1 LFKNLITTKQLTNR
15 KFKPMRIKQTRI
27 YLFLTLMILFGMNQ
41 ASWAQSFQVTGT
53 VTDSQGL
60 PIPGVNVIEKGTKKG
75 VNTDLEGKFK
85 INTSAKAVLEFS
97 YIGFE
102 TKQVSVNGQSVIN
115 QKLNTSS
122 TELTDVVVV
131 AYGKQKKISVSGAI
145 SAISGEQLNRS
156 PSVNIAN
163 TIAGQITGVST
174 VQATGRPGADN
185 PQIFIRGVASLTE
198 ANSQPLLIVDGVER
212 PFSNLDA
219 DEIETFSVLKDASA
233 TAVYGVRGANGVVIV
248 TTKRGKIGKASIIA
262 NYSRGVQQATRLLDF
277 SDSYTYATVYN
288 RAQLSDNPTWTPS
301 QLQFS
306 PRAVEAFRTNSD
318 PIIFPNT
325 DWLDYILKPFADQS
339 RANVSISG
347 GNDSVR
353 YFTSIGVV
361 NQDGLF
367 RTFDTGYNYNFSY
380 QRFNFRT
387 NLDIDVTKS
396 TKIGLTIGSQ
406 VGITN
411 EPRTNSGVNQLFR
424 EIYWSQPYSSP
435 GIIDG
440 KYVIGGTEY
449 IPGNKVNAL
458 ASYYGLG
465 YNNTLR
471 NTLNFDL
478 DLTQQLNFIPGLSFR
493 TKLSYNTNY
502 SQTKTR
508 ASSKTRYTPFYLRDI
523 DPTANQTVK
532 ELVYRTSSSEGN
544 LSYAESFGKDRD
556 SYFEAGLNYAKKFGS
571 HNFGGLLLYNQQKDY
586 YPRDADGNLTTN
598 QDIPRGL
605 VGMVG
610 RITYDYNSKYSVD
623 FNIGYNGSENFAE
636 ENRFG
641 VFPAISGGWVVTKEK
656 FMESVKFIDFL
667 KFRYSYGIV
676 GNDKIGG
683 NRFLYLPDS
692 FILSQGSYSFGTD
705 NPTNQT
711 AAAEGIIGN
720 PDVTWETATKQNL
733 AVEMKFLKNRLGI
746 IVDVFKEDRTN
757 ILTRRGTVPDIVAFT
772 LPAVN
777 IGEVE
782 NKGYEV
788 ELNWNHKPNQNFSY
802 RINANVSYSVNKI
815 IFQDEIPQTQP
826 YLYRTGNPVGQP
838 FGYIFDRFYGVNE
851 QPSDAPNHNYILKPG
866 DMVYKDLDG
875 DGVITLDDQKAIG
888 FPNYPQ
894 YILGLN
900 AGFEYKNFDFNMS
913 WVGATNTSRMLA
925 ETLRTPFVGTER
937 GLMQHMADDSW
948 TPETA
953 NTAILP
959 RVTFLGSQNNYGRD
973 SDFWL
978 RDASYV
984 RLKTLETGY
993 NFKGK
998 YLAKAGMSTLRLYF
1012 NANNLLT
1019 FSKLD
1024 IIDPETRS
1032 GSIQEYPLTKLYN
1045 LGVRVNFL

>member
-1 LFKNLITTKQLTNR
+1 
-15 KFKPMRIKQTRI
+15 MRIKQKRI
-27 YLFLTLMILFGMNQ
+27 YLFINLMILLGLSYS
-41 ASWAQSFQVTGT
+41 SWAQALQVTGT
-53 VTDSQGL
+53 VTDAQGI
-60 PIPGVNVIEKGTKKG
+60 PIPGVNVIEKVTKKG
-75 VNTDLEGKFK
+75 VNTDFDGKYK
-85 INTSAKAVLEFS
+85 ISVTAKSVLEFS
-97 YIGFE
+97 FIGFE
-102 TKQVSVNGQSVIN
+102 TKQISVKGQSVIN
-115 QKLNTSS
+115 QKMNSSS
-122 TELTDVVVV
+122 TELTDVVIV

-145 SAISGEQLNRS
+145 SSITGEQLNRS

-174 VQATGRPGADN
+174 VQSSGRPGADN
-185 PQIFIRGVASLTE
+185 PDIFIRGVASLTE
-198 ANSQPLLIVDGVER
+198 ANSAPLLIVDGVER

-219 DEIETFSVLKDASA
+219 DEIESFSVLKDASA

-248 TTKRGKIGKASIIA
+248 TTKRGKIGKASITA
-262 NYSRGVQQATRLLDF
+262 NYSRGIQQATQLLDF
-277 SDSYTYATVYN
+277 TDSYTYATVYN
-288 RAQLSDNPTWTPS
+288 RAQLADNPTWDSSRLT
-301 QLQFS
+301 FS
-306 PRAVEAFRTNSD
+306 PTAIEAFRTNSD
-318 PIIFPNT
+318 PLIYPNT
-325 DWLDYILKPFADQS
+325 DWLKYILKPLADQS
-339 RANVSISG
+339 RANISISG
-347 GNDSVR
+347 GNDNVR

-367 RTFDTGYNYNFSY
+367 RTFDTGYDYNFSFK
-380 QRFNFRT
+380 RINFRT

-396 TKIGLTIGSQ
+396 TKVGVTIGGQ

-411 EPRTNSGVNQLFR
+411 EPRTNGGINQLFR

-435 GIIDG
+435 GIVDG
-440 KYVIGGTEY
+440 KYIIGGTEY

-465 YNNTLR
+465 FNNTLR
-471 NTLNFDL
+471 NTLNFDI
-478 DLTQQLNFIPGLSFR
+478 DLTQKLSFIPGLSFR

-508 ASSKTRYTPFYLRDI
+508 ASSIMRFTPFFLRDI
-523 DPTANQTVK
+523 DPNADQDSK
-532 ELVYRTSSSEGN
+532 EIVFRTSSTNGN
-544 LSYAESFGKDRD
+544 LSYSESFGKDRD
-556 SYFEAGLNYAKKFGS
+556 YYFEAGLDYAKKFGS
-571 HNFGGLLLYNQQKDY
+571 HNFGGLLLYNHQKDY
-586 YPRDADGNLTTN
+586 YPRDSNGNLTSN

-605 VGMVG
+605 VGIAG
-610 RITYDYNSKYSVD
+610 RVTYDYNSKYSLD
-623 FNIGYNGSENFAE
+623 FNIGYNGSENFAK

-641 VFPAISGGWVVTKEK
+641 VFPAISGGWVATKEK

-692 FILSQGSYSFGTD
+692 FNVSQGSYSFGTD
-705 NPTNQT
+705 NPTNQL
-711 AAAEGIIGN
+711 ASGEGIIGN
-720 PDVTWETATKQNL
+720 PNVTWETAVKQNL
-733 AVEMKFLKNRLGI
+733 AVEMKFLNNKLGL
-746 IVDVFKEDRTN
+746 IVDVFREDRKN
-757 ILTRRGTVPDIVAFT
+757 ILTRRGTIPDIVAFT

-782 NKGYEV
+782 NKGFEV
-788 ELNWNHKPNQNFSY
+788 ELNWNQKINQNLSY
-802 RINANVSYSVNKI
+802 RINANVSHSINKI
-815 IFQDEIPQTQP
+815 IYMDEIPQAQP

-838 FGYIFDRFYGVNE
+838 FGYIFDRFFGVDE
-851 QPSDAPNHNYILKPG
+851 QASDAPSHNYILKPG

-894 YILGLN
+894 YNFGLN
-900 AGFEYKNFDFNMS
+900 AGLQYKGFDFNMS
-913 WVGATNTSRMLA
+913 WAGATNTSRMLA
-925 ETLRTPFVGTER
+925 ETLRSPFVGTER
-937 GLMQHMADDSW
+937 GLMQHMADNSW

-953 NTAILP
+953 GTATLP
-959 RVTFLGSQNNYGRD
+959 RITFLGRENNYGRD

-978 RDASYV
+978 RDASYI

-998 YLAKAGMSTLRLYF
+998 FLEKAGVSSLRLYF

-1019 FSKLD
+1019 FSNLK
-1024 IIDPETRS
+1024 IIDPETRT

-1045 LGVRVNFL
+1045 VGLRVNFL

>member
-1 LFKNLITTKQLTNR
+1 
-15 KFKPMRIKQTRI
+15 
-27 YLFLTLMILFGMNQ
+27 MILLGMSHS
-41 ASWAQSFQVTGT
+41 SWSQSLQVTGT
-53 VTDSQGL
+53 VTDSQGI
-60 PIPGVNVIEKGTKKG
+60 PIPGVNIIEKATKKI
-75 VNTDLEGKFK
+75 VNTDIDGKYK
-85 INTSAKAVLEFS
+85 ISVSAKSILEFS
-97 YIGFE
+97 FIGFE
-102 TKQVSVNGQSVIN
+102 TKQISVNGQSVI
-115 QKLNTSS
+115 KLKMNATS
-122 TELTDVVVV
+122 TDLDAVVVV

-174 VQATGRPGADN
+174 VQSTGRPGADN
-185 PQIFIRGVASLTE
+185 PQIFIRGIASLTE

-212 PFSNLDA
+212 PFNNLDA

-248 TTKRGKIGKASIIA
+248 TTKRGKIGKASITA

-277 SDSYTYATVYN
+277 ADSYTYATVYN
-288 RAQLSDNPTWTPS
+288 RAQLSDNPTWDS
-301 QLQFS
+301 SRLQFS

-318 PIIFPNT
+318 PEIFPNT
-325 DWLDYILKPFADQS
+325 DWLKYILKPLADQS

-367 RTFDTGYNYNFSY
+367 RTFDTGYNYNFSF

-396 TKIGLTIGSQ
+396 TKVGITIGSQ

-411 EPRTNSGVNQLFR
+411 EPRTNGGVNQLFR

-440 KYVIGGTEY
+440 KYIIGGTEY

-465 YNNTLR
+465 FNNTLR
-471 NTLNFDL
+471 NTLNFDI
-478 DLTQQLNFIPGLSFR
+478 DLTQQLNFVPGLSFR

-508 ASSKTRYTPFYLRDI
+508 ASSIMRFTPFYLRDI
-523 DPTANQTVK
+523 DPTADQTVN
-532 ELVYRTSSSEGN
+532 ELVYRTSSSNGN
-544 LSYAESFGKDRD
+544 LTYAETYGKDRD
-556 SYFEAGLNYAKKFGS
+556 YYFEAGLNYAKKFGS
-571 HNFGGLLLYNQQKDY
+571 HNFGGLLLYNHQKDY
-586 YPRDADGNLTTN
+586 YPRDSDGNLTSN

-605 VGMVG
+605 VGIAG
-610 RITYDYNSKYSVD
+610 RVTYDYNSKYSLD

-683 NRFLYLPDS
+683 SRFLYLPDS
-692 FILSQGSYSFGTD
+692 FILSQGGYSFGTD
-705 NPTNQT
+705 NPTNQP
-711 AAAEGIIGN
+711 AAGEGMIGN
-720 PDVTWETATKQNL
+720 PNVTWETATKQNI
-733 AVEMKFLKNRLGI
+733 AVEMKFLSNKLGI
-746 IVDVFKEDRTN
+746 IVDVFREDRSN
-757 ILTRRGTVPDIVAFT
+757 ILTRRGTIPDIVAFT

-782 NKGYEV
+782 NKGYEI
-788 ELNWNHKPNQNFSY
+788 EMNWNHKASQNFSY

-815 IFQDEIPQTQP
+815 LFQDEIPQAQP

-838 FGYIFDRFYGVNE
+838 FGYIFDRFFGINE
-851 QPSDAPNHNYILKPG
+851 LPSDAPVHNYILKPG

-894 YILGLN
+894 YIFGLN

-937 GLMQHMADDSW
+937 GLMQHMANDSW

-953 NTAILP
+953 NTATLP
-959 RVTFLGSQNNYGRD
+959 RVTFLGSANNYGRD

-978 RDASYV
+978 RDASYI

-993 NFKGK
+993 NFKGSFLK
-998 YLAKAGMSTLRLYF
+998 KAGMSTLRLYF

-1019 FSKLD
+1019 ISKLK
-1024 IIDPETRS
+1024 IIDPETRT

-1045 LGVRVNFL
+1045 LGLRVNFL